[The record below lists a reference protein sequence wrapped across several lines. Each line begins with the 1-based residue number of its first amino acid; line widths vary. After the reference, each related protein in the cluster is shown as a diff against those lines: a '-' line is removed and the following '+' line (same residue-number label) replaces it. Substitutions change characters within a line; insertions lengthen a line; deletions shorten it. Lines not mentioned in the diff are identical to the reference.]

1 MRTVPIRPLVYLALA
16 AGAVLFAVVELSG
29 SSPTVTV
36 VVPEATGLVTSQ
48 RINDGAN
55 DIGDVSAITPVDRGR
70 AARLTLEITDP
81 ALWPLRRSTRVE
93 IRLGGTVSYS
103 NRYLLLTPGKT
114 GAFVRDGGALPAANI
129 HIPYE
134 IDTLINELTP
144 SVRGSIRGAID
155 GSAQLFS
162 RSDPQLNQLL
172 ARGPALTGQ
181 LAGVVTD
188 LNSDQ
193 VALGT
198 LVRSTGRV
206 LDAVDTSDP
215 DIRTLLDGLAAT
227 VNGVASQSGAL
238 QAGLSRLPQAIAQ
251 TVQTLGHARTT
262 LEHAQVLTDALAPG
276 VNQLRRTTAPLTE
289 VLETLRGVT
298 PYAVSALAPA
308 QRAALG
314 DGASLLRT
322 LGSIA
327 PTIRSTASKAATQV
341 GCLRPYTPEI
351 VGFGETWGDWM
362 SPVDNQDHLIRA
374 QIQSFL
380 PANNNS
386 TGYTPAFAV
395 AHFPGITYGF
405 PRPPGELAGQP
416 WFQPQCGVTQASLD
430 PSKDREAQ
438 TFTAA
443 QLSGLERHR

>member
-1 MRTVPIRPLVYLALA
+1 MRPLHLAYLGLA
-16 AGAVLFAVVELSG
+16 VGAVLLPVLELSG

-48 RINDGAN
+48 RISDGAK
-55 DIGDVSAITPVDRGR
+55 DIGDVSAITPVDGGR

-103 NRYLLLTPGKT
+103 NRYLLLSPGTT
-114 GAFVRDGGALPAANI
+114 GPVVRDGGALPAANI
-129 HIPYE
+129 HVPYE
-134 IDTLINELTP
+134 IDTLINQLTP
-144 SVRGSIRGAID
+144 PVRGAIRGAIN
-155 GSAQLFS
+155 GGAGLFS

-193 VALGT
+193 VALGA

-206 LDAVDTSDP
+206 VGAVDTSNP
-215 DIRTLLDGLAAT
+215 DIRVLLDGLAGT
-227 VNGVASQSGAL
+227 VNAVASQSGAL
-238 QAGLSRLPQAIAQ
+238 QTGISRLPQAIAQ
-251 TVQTLGHARTT
+251 TVQTLAHARKT
-262 LEHAQVLTDALAPG
+262 LAQAAVLTDALAPG
-276 VNQLRRTTAPLTE
+276 VSQLRRTTAPLTR

-298 PYAVSALAPA
+298 PYALAALAA
-308 QRAALG
+308 SQRAALS

-327 PTIRSTASKAATQV
+327 PTVRSTVSKAATQV

-351 VGFGETWGDWM
+351 VGFGQTWGDWM

-386 TGYTPAFAV
+386 TGYTPQYAV
-395 AHFPGITYGF
+395 THFPGITYGF

-416 WFQPQCGVTQASLD
+416 WFQPQCGVTSASLD
-430 PSKDREAQ
+430 PSKDREGQ
-438 TFTAA
+438 SFSAA
-443 QLSGLERHR
+443 QAAGLGQQR